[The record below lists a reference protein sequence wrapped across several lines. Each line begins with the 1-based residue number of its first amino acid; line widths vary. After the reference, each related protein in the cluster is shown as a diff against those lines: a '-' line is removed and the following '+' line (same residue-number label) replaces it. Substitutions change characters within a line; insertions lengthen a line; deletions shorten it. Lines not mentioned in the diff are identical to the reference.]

1 MGNKIVI
8 TIGLWLFSLL
18 IMSGQGIPIQLMVV
32 DADGFEK
39 VNHDVKLRLTM
50 SNDTSSTTGQYQEV
64 HITQSNEFG
73 IVSVEMGSGIS
84 TTNSQV
90 LGISQFSFSD
100 SEPFI
105 KVELDTSQSLNQ
117 YYEVGHVPYSY
128 PLISRRAFK
137 ADSADFANQST
148 NSVFADTAEF
158 ARTFVESI
166 DFDTSSTNELQDLTL
181 SSNGYLK
188 LTKSPDSVLIS
199 SGNKSG
205 ISNLTSYQNRSGC
218 FQGNPEVYDLSILD
232 GYSFIT
238 PQIVF
243 DSVAFISARLGTGS
257 SAVWFLF
264 KVDLNNSLIISTE
277 NLGSS
282 GAIYRAQSDS
292 IAYMWDATTIYKIN
306 SIGTFVDTITT
317 SLSLPY
323 SAVVHDNGDLCW
335 LGTNTIY
342 TLNSSTGNI
351 TSVVTAS
358 SFNGGLRVVGSDSIL
373 VGNKLYNSSTG
384 TVLKSYNFTDA
395 VSYKFYYSRQESRIL
410 YYVHS
415 SPYRWYHC
423 DLEGNDS
430 KVFLWGNGDKIST
443 SGLTIEGT
451 LVFETSIQGSYNYNG
466 YITNLPP
473 PAGSSGYI
481 VNRELLS
488 VDIQGVIYQIMSP
501 HSFEYLYQFGKYT
514 ACFSSGYQ
522 CVTGSDI
529 FTPNKLI
536 RWAR

>member
-50 SNDTSSTTGQYQEV
+50 SNDTSSTAGQYQEV

-90 LGISQFSFSD
+90 LGISQFTFSA

-128 PLISRRAFK
+128 PLISRRALK
-137 ADSADFANQST
+137 ADSADYANQSI

-205 ISNLTSYQNRSGC
+205 ISNLKSYQNRSGC
-218 FQGNPEVYDLSILD
+218 FQGNPEVYDLAILD

-264 KVDLNNSLIISTE
+264 KVDLKNSLIISTE

-292 IAYMWDATTIYKIN
+292 VAYMWDATTIYKIN

-323 SAVVHDNGDLCW
+323 TAVVHDNGDLCW
-335 LGTNTIY
+335 LATNTIY
-342 TLNSSTGNI
+342 TLNSSSGNI
-351 TSVVTAS
+351 TSVVTAN
-358 SFNGGLRVVGSDSIL
+358 SFNGGLSAVGNDSIL

-384 TVLKSYNFTDA
+384 AVLKSYNFTDA
-395 VSYKFYYSRQESRIL
+395 VSNKFYYSRQESRIL
-410 YYVHS
+410 YYVNS

-423 DLEGNDS
+423 DLNGNDG
-430 KVFLWGNGDKIST
+430 KAFLWLNGDKIST
-443 SGLTIEGT
+443 SGVTIEGT
-451 LVFETSIQGSYNYNG
+451 LVFSTSINGNYNYNG
-466 YITNLPP
+466 YVTHLPP
-473 PAGSSGYI
+473 PAGSSGYT
-481 VNRELLS
+481 VDRELLS
-488 VDIQGVIYQIMSP
+488 VDLQGVIYQIISP
-501 HSFEYLYQFGKYT
+501 DPSVYLQQFGKYV
-514 ACFSSGYQ
+514 AYFSSGYH
-522 CVTGSDI
+522 CVTGSEI